1 MKWEQQA
8 KEELSRSL
16 QRSNED
22 WLFIII
28 YEFFIFSVKMIA
40 EHFHFPI
47 EMMPSSVNS
56 YRMCVLFS
64 MKY

>member
-28 YEFFIFSVKMIA
+28 YDFFIF
-40 EHFHFPI
+40 FQ
-47 EMMPSSVNS
+47 
-56 YRMCVLFS
+56 
-64 MKY
+64 